1 MEIPGYQIDRRI
13 GKGGMATVYLATQTS
28 LSRPVVLKVLDISR
42 ESENPNQIERF
53 LAEGRIVASL
63 NHPNI
68 ITIYDIGVTDDNALY
83 ISMEY
88 IRGGD
93 LKSRIGIPMSAQE
106 TLDILVSIGKG
117 LETAHE
123 HGVIH
128 RDVKPANILFRD
140 DGTPLLTDFG
150 IAKQVNNDL
159 NLTSTGVFLG
169 SPNYISPEQA
179 DGGEV
184 DGRTDIYSL
193 GCIFYEMLTGEK
205 PFKSETL
212 FDVVNQHK
220 NAPIPLLP
228 EDVQE
233 CQPLLNK
240 MMAKSPQ
247 DRFANAGVMIEYITE
262 LQKKLKTSPGS
273 LDFDITISPGIP
285 VSRNKRNFIILM
297 VLLALSSVFFVALQY
312 IDIRLKQPAVN
323 LDAVSMETTVSET
336 FSMTPAA
343 VNEDTDTA
351 PVSDDVVNALIWLG
365 TQSLEEYKL
374 TYPPKDNAYYY
385 FSRLLK
391 INPKSEIAR
400 RGILEIADRYALL
413 AEKTLAAND
422 HNKTQAYI
430 DIGLKINP
438 RNETLLSLKQ
448 LSEDT
453 KQSSFQEL
461 VKGFFN

>member
-13 GKGGMATVYLATQTS
+13 GKGGMATVYLATQSS
-28 LSRPVVLKVLDISR
+28 LSRPVVLKILDIPR
-42 ESENPNQIERF
+42 DNENSNQIERF
-53 LAEGRIVASL
+53 LSEGRIVASL

-88 IRGGD
+88 IKGGD
-93 LKSRIGIPMSAQE
+93 LKSRIGIPMSPEEA
-106 TLDILVSIGKG
+106 LDILLSIGNG
-117 LETAHE
+117 LKTAHE

-150 IAKQVNNDL
+150 IAKQVDNDL

-169 SPNYISPEQA
+169 SPNYVSPEQA
-179 DGGEV
+179 DGKDV
-184 DGRTDIYSL
+184 DCRTDIYSL
-193 GCIFYEMLTGEK
+193 GCIFYEMLAGEK

-228 EDVQE
+228 EDVQDY
-233 CQPLLNK
+233 QPLLNM
-240 MMAKSPQ
+240 MMAKSPH
-247 DRFANAGVMIEYITE
+247 DRFANAEEMIEHIKI
-262 LQKKLKTSPGS
+262 LQSKLGPSMS
-273 LDFDITISPGIP
+273 RLDFDITLSSGLTISK
-285 VSRNKRNFIILM
+285 NKRTFIMLM
-297 VLLALSSVFFVALQY
+297 VLLGISSIFFIALQFV
-312 IDIRLKQPAVN
+312 DVRLKRPAVN
-323 LDAVSMETTVSET
+323 LDQVTVNTTLGENFVTAEPESHNTEPVSE
-336 FSMTPAA
+336 
-343 VNEDTDTA
+343 
-351 PVSDDVVNALIWLG
+351 DVINALIWLG
-365 TQSLEEYKL
+365 NQSLEEYKL

-385 FSRLLK
+385 FSRLLE
-391 INPKSEIAR
+391 INPQSEVAR
-400 RGILEIADRYALL
+400 SGILEIADRYALL

-422 HNKTQAYI
+422 YSKTQAYV

-448 LSEDT
+448 LSEET
-453 KQSSFQEL
+453 RQTSITEL
-461 VKGFFN
+461 IKGFFN

>member
-13 GKGGMATVYLATQTS
+13 GKGGMATVYLATQSS
-28 LSRPVVLKVLDISR
+28 LSRPVVLKILDIPR
-42 ESENPNQIERF
+42 DNENSNQIERF
-53 LAEGRIVASL
+53 LSEGRIVASL

-88 IRGGD
+88 IKGGD
-93 LKSRIGIPMSAQE
+93 LKSRIGIPMSPEEA
-106 TLDILVSIGKG
+106 LDILINIGNG
-117 LETAHE
+117 LKTAHE

-150 IAKQVNNDL
+150 IAKQVDNDL

-169 SPNYISPEQA
+169 SPNYVSPEQA
-179 DGGEV
+179 DGKDV
-184 DGRTDIYSL
+184 DCRTDIYSL
-193 GCIFYEMLTGEK
+193 GCIFYEMLAGEK

-228 EDVQE
+228 EDVQDY
-233 CQPLLNK
+233 QPLLNM
-240 MMAKSPQ
+240 MMAKSPH
-247 DRFANAGVMIEYITE
+247 DRFANAEEMIEHIKI
-262 LQKKLKTSPGS
+262 LQSKLGPSMS
-273 LDFDITISPGIP
+273 RLDFDITLSSGLTISK
-285 VSRNKRNFIILM
+285 NKRTFIMLM
-297 VLLALSSVFFVALQY
+297 VLLGISSIFFIALQFV
-312 IDIRLKQPAVN
+312 DVRLKRPAVN
-323 LDAVSMETTVSET
+323 LDQVTVNTTLGENFVTAEPISHNTEPVSE
-336 FSMTPAA
+336 
-343 VNEDTDTA
+343 
-351 PVSDDVVNALIWLG
+351 DVINALIWLG
-365 TQSLEEYKL
+365 NQSLEEYKL

-385 FSRLLK
+385 FSRLLE
-391 INPKSEIAR
+391 INPQSEVAR
-400 RGILEIADRYALL
+400 SGILEIADRYALL

-422 HNKTQAYI
+422 YSKTQAYV

-448 LSEDT
+448 LSEET
-453 KQSSFQEL
+453 RQTSITEL
-461 VKGFFN
+461 IKGFFN

>member
-28 LSRPVVLKVLDISR
+28 LSRSVVLKVLTLSG
-42 ESENPNQIERF
+42 ETENSNLIERF

-88 IRGGD
+88 IEGGD
-93 LKSRIGIPMSAQE
+93 LKARIGIPMSPDEA
-106 TLDILVSIGKG
+106 LDILVKIGNG
-117 LETAHE
+117 LNIAHKR
-123 HGVIH
+123 GVIH

-150 IAKQVNNDL
+150 IAKQVNDDL
-159 NLTSTGVFLG
+159 DLTSTGVFLG
-169 SPNYISPEQA
+169 SPNYVSPEQA
-179 DGGEV
+179 DGKEI

-233 CQPLLNK
+233 CQPLLNL
-240 MMAKSPQ
+240 MMAKSPHE
-247 DRFANAGVMIEYITE
+247 RFTNAGEMSAFITE
-262 LQKKLKTSPGS
+262 LRKKLKPSLST

-285 VSRNKRNFIILM
+285 VSKNKRTFMILM
-297 VLLALSSVFFVALQY
+297 VLLAISSIIFIGLQY
-312 IDIRLKQPAVN
+312 VDIKLKRPDVN
-323 LDAVSMETTVSET
+323 LDTVSIETTVNENFTMS
-336 FSMTPAA
+336 PAA
-343 VNEDTDTA
+343 ATGNPE
-351 PVSDDVVNALIWLG
+351 PVSEDIINALIWLG
-365 TQSLEEYKL
+365 KQSLEEYKL

-385 FSRLLK
+385 FSRLLE
-391 INPKSEIAR
+391 INPQSEIAR
-400 RGILEIADRYALL
+400 LGILDIADRYALL
-413 AEKTLAAND
+413 AEKTLAEND
-422 HNKTQAYI
+422 YSKTQAYI

-448 LSEDT
+448 LSEET
-453 KQSSFQEL
+453 RQKPLIETL
-461 VKGFFN
+461 KGIFN

>member
-1 MEIPGYQIDRRI
+1 
-13 GKGGMATVYLATQTS
+13 MATVYLATQTS
-28 LSRPVVLKVLDISR
+28 LSRLVVLKVLHTSS
-42 ESENPNQIERF
+42 ENENPNQIERF

-106 TLDILVSIGKG
+106 ALDILINIGKG
-117 LETAHE
+117 LQTAHE

-150 IAKQVNNDL
+150 IAKQINNDL

-179 DGGEV
+179 DSSKV

-233 CQPLLNK
+233 CQPLLNL
-240 MMAKSPQ
+240 MMAKSPH
-247 DRFANAGVMIEYITE
+247 DRFADTGEMIECITK
-262 LQKKLKTSPGS
+262 LQKKLSPSLGS

-297 VLLALSSVFFVALQY
+297 VLLALSSVFFIALQF
-312 IDIRLKQPAVN
+312 IDIRLKQAAVN
-323 LDAVSMETTVSET
+323 MDAVSLETTVSET
-336 FSMTPAA
+336 FSMTPAKA
-343 VNEDTDTA
+343 AEDTE
-351 PVSDDVVNALIWLG
+351 PVSEDVINALIWLG

-385 FSRLLK
+385 FSRLLE
-391 INPKSEIAR
+391 INPQSEIAR

-448 LSEDT
+448 LSEET
-453 KQSSFQEL
+453 RQTSLLEL

>member
-28 LSRPVVLKVLDISR
+28 LSRPVVLKILDIPKDNEHS
-42 ESENPNQIERF
+42 NQIERF
-53 LAEGRIVASL
+53 LSEGRIVASL

-88 IRGGD
+88 IKGGD
-93 LKSRIGIPMSAQE
+93 LKSRIGIPMSPEEA
-106 TLDILVSIGKG
+106 LDILINIGFG
-117 LETAHE
+117 LKTAHE

-140 DGTPLLTDFG
+140 DDTPLLTDFG
-150 IAKQVNNDL
+150 IAKQVDNDL

-169 SPNYISPEQA
+169 SPNYVSPEQA
-179 DGGEV
+179 DGKDV
-184 DGRTDIYSL
+184 DCRTDIYSL

-228 EDVQE
+228 EDVQD
-233 CQPLLNK
+233 CQPLLNL
-240 MMAKSPQ
+240 MMAKSPH
-247 DRFANAGVMIEYITE
+247 DRFANADEMIEYIKI
-262 LQKKLKTSPGS
+262 LQGKLGPSMS
-273 LDFDITISPGIP
+273 RLDFDITLSSGITISK
-285 VSRNKRNFIILM
+285 NKRTFIILM
-297 VLLALSSVFFVALQY
+297 VLLGVSSIFFMALQFV
-312 IDIRLKQPAVN
+312 DVRLKRPAVN
-323 LDAVSMETTVSET
+323 LDAVTVNTTLGENLTMSAAPESDEPISE
-336 FSMTPAA
+336 
-343 VNEDTDTA
+343 
-351 PVSDDVVNALIWLG
+351 DVINALIWLG
-365 TQSLEEYKL
+365 NQSLEEYKL

-385 FSRLLK
+385 FSRLLE
-391 INPKSEIAR
+391 INPQSDVAR

-422 HNKTQAYI
+422 YGKTQAYV

-448 LSEDT
+448 LSEET
-453 KQSSFQEL
+453 RQISLVEL
-461 VKGFFN
+461 IKGFFN